1 MAKTVKWRER
11 RIVAEVLKLKEKL
24 GLFMA
29 STTDDVRPP
38 FELVSPEEAAIRERR
53 QREIR
58 EMIAGIK
65 EPDYR

>member
-1 MAKTVKWRER
+1 MDFESLVKTVKGWWPARQN
-11 RIVAEVLKLKEKL
+11 L
-24 GLFMA
+24 
-29 STTDDVRPP
+29 RPP

-65 EPDYR
+65 ER